1 MSVAAPA
8 KPAAP
13 SAAAGDALFAG
24 WSGATAAAALLLLG
38 AGGMVT
44 STGSGLAVPDW
55 PLSFG
60 TLNPPMRG
68 GVFYE
73 HGHRLAAGAVALM
86 SLAQAALSARPSV
99 PAEARGLARW
109 AAGLILVQAGL
120 GGMTVLMRLPP
131 AVSIAHACLG
141 QAVFCLLLAAAVC
154 SSRSYLALGRDR
166 AAGRAFLLSALGLG
180 AALVQL
186 ALGALLRH
194 TGAAVPFHV
203 LWAFAVLLLG
213 AASSFTAL
221 RGGPAA
227 LRGAGWLLAV
237 TVPAQLALGLA
248 AYRARLDA
256 TWVIPFQTAALW
268 RTAHLVGGA
277 VTLGAFLNL
286 ALRAR
291 RLAR

>member
-1 MSVAAPA
+1 MSVSAPA
-8 KPAAP
+8 RPA
-13 SAAAGDALFAG
+13 SQAASSGDALFAG
-24 WSGATAAAALLLLG
+24 WSAAAAAAGLLLLG

-86 SLAQAALSARPSV
+86 SLAQAALSLRPAV
-99 PAEARGLARW
+99 PAEARSLARW
-109 AAGLILVQAGL
+109 AAALILVQAGL

-141 QAVFCLLLAAAVC
+141 QTVFCLLLAAAVC
-154 SSRSYLALGRDR
+154 SSRSYLDLPRERSAS
-166 AAGRAFLLSALGLG
+166 RAFLLSALGLG
-180 AALVQL
+180 ASFAQL
-186 ALGALLRH
+186 GLGALLRH

-213 AASSFTAL
+213 ALAAFTAL
-221 RGGPAA
+221 RGPAS
-227 LRGAGWLLAV
+227 LRGAGFLLALV
-237 TVPAQLALGLA
+237 VPAQLVLGLV

-256 TWVIPFQTAALW
+256 AWVIPFQTAALW
-268 RTAHLVGGA
+268 RTLHLMGGA

-291 RLAR
+291 RLSR